1 MLRTRQ
7 QKPWLQ
13 PNDSRPSTMAALAE
27 RTARCSRLSPSA
39 PAVAAL
45 MALTTSVALPCGHAG
60 TAAASGSRNAASAG
74 APCKQQYCRFRNRI
88 LGSRH
93 AYATASCSR
102 SAAGAELPGM
112 PLLANNGHGQIEC
125 VASR

>member
-1 MLRTRQ
+1 MARTRQ
-7 QKPWLQ
+7 QKRWLQ
-13 PNDSRPSTMAALAE
+13 PNESRPSTMAALPE

-74 APCKQQYCRFRNRI
+74 APCQ
-88 LGSRH
+88 
-93 AYATASCSR
+93 
-102 SAAGAELPGM
+102 
-112 PLLANNGHGQIEC
+112 
-125 VASR
+125 